1 MNQLNE
7 LNAGI
12 TNLVKRSYEQ
22 TTQFS
27 SKVGEEAGRVIEGQ
41 FDQARELVEIG
52 MQTQTTIWNEWVK
65 NATTARDMWTEAVES
80 FAKTFEPKTP
90 VVKASKAS

>member
-12 TNLVKRSYEQ
+12 TNLMKRSYEQ

-41 FDQARELVEIG
+41 FDQVRELMELG
-52 MQTQTTIWNEWVK
+52 MQTQSTVWNEWVK
-65 NATTARDMWTEAVES
+65 STTTARDMWTEAVES
-80 FAKTFEPKTP
+80 FAKTFETKTP
-90 VVKASKAS
+90 AKTSKAS